1 MDDVVAR
8 VLNGQTLRFTA
19 VGTLVLVMLIPLA
32 FVQGVTEER
41 QRYFDEAA
49 ADIATAWGGPQAL
62 AGPFLVVPEM
72 RRAGSV
78 VDAGDPGRQERRQM
92 RVLLPRSLDVSVE
105 VRHQTRARGIYQ
117 VPVYQ
122 AMVTFSGTFLVPD
135 PDADVR
141 RLADEA
147 RLLVGITDTHAVEA
161 MSELELA
168 GATAPF
174 TASTGQAWL
183 GQGVHADTVFPTP
196 GVPTRFAFQVT
207 LRGSGTLGVAP
218 VGAISE
224 ISMTSSW
231 PHPSFTGRFLPS
243 EHEIGP
249 QGFSARWV
257 VQEFARRLPV
267 SWIQDSDEISL
278 EDGYAVVSLF
288 QPVTG
293 YTRVDRGI
301 KYGVL
306 FIGLTYLTFICFE
319 MLTAVRFHYVQY
331 AVVGAGLVLFY
342 LALLS
347 LSEALPF
354 PAAYV
359 IAALLLGSLVTWYV
373 WMITRRLPLSA
384 GVLGILIA
392 LYLCLYVLLELEAY
406 ALLVGT
412 GVLFVG
418 LFALMYATS
427 RLDDAAIPP
436 TPAGPAGER
445 EAAAGG
451 P

>member
-1 MDDVVAR
+1 MDDMVAR
-8 VLNGQTLRFTA
+8 ALNSQTLRFA
-19 VGTLVLVMLIPLA
+19 VVGTLILVMLIPLA

-41 QRYFDEAA
+41 RRYFEVAA
-49 ADIATAWGGPQAL
+49 ADIATAWGGPQSL
-62 AGPFLVVPEM
+62 AGPFLVVPENP
-72 RRAGSV
+72 RAATTE
-78 VDAGDPGRQERRQM
+78 AGEADLPERREL

-105 VRHQTRARGIYQ
+105 VRHQTRTRGIYQ

-122 AMVTFSGTFLVPD
+122 AVVKFSGAFVVPD
-135 PDADVR
+135 PEADVR
-141 RLADEA
+141 RLTDEA
-147 RLLVGITDTHAVEA
+147 QLLVGITDTHAVET
-161 MSELELA
+161 MSELELGGASVPFIA
-168 GATAPF
+168 G
-174 TASTGQAWL
+174 TGQAWL
-183 GQGVHADTVFPTP
+183 GNGVHADTVIPTP
-196 GVPTRFAFQVT
+196 GVPYPFAFQLT

-218 VGAISE
+218 VGATSG

-257 VQEFARRLPV
+257 VHELARTLPG
-267 SWIQDSDEISL
+267 SWVQDSDETSL
-278 EDGYAVVSLF
+278 EHGYAVVSLF

-293 YTRVDRGI
+293 YTLVDRGI

-347 LSEALPF
+347 LSETLPF
-354 PAAYV
+354 QGSYA
-359 IAALLLGSLVTWYV
+359 IAALLLSSLVTWYV

-384 GVLGILIA
+384 GVFGILIA

-412 GVLFVG
+412 SVLFVG
-418 LFALMYATS
+418 LSALMYATS
-427 RLDDAAIPP
+427 RL
-436 TPAGPAGER
+436 GGGR
-445 EAAAGG
+445 EGG
-451 P
+451 GRSEIF